1 VTESP
6 KKERNGDVYLT
17 RSLLKTNL
25 PVNSCSKEGNSAAT
39 RSCER
44 FYFRRYV
51 SFVRFRTRKTQEVI
65 EKRIQVE
72 GERFLPQDT
81 FSCSIKALQILP
93 KPRATIIMEFLR
105 VNPRSKDV
113 RRSQPGQVL
122 LTAECLQEH
131 FVLPLNEAAKK
142 LGVGATSLKIACRK
156 AGISH
161 WPYRKVF

>member
-1 VTESP
+1 
-6 KKERNGDVYLT
+6 
-17 RSLLKTNL
+17 
-25 PVNSCSKEGNSAAT
+25 
-39 RSCER
+39 
-44 FYFRRYV
+44 
-51 SFVRFRTRKTQEVI
+51 
-65 EKRIQVE
+65 
-72 GERFLPQDT
+72 
-81 FSCSIKALQILP
+81 
-93 KPRATIIMEFLR
+93 MEFLR

-113 RRSQPGQVL
+113 RRSQPAQVL